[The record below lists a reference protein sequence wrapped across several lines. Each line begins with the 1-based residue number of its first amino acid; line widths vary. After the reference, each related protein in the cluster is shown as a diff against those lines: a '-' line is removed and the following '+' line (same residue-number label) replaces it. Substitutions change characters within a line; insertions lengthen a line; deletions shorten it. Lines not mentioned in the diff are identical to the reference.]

1 MAFIELME
9 IVDLIIVTLALGYI
23 FSAYI
28 RKPRTELELVYP
40 RFGLTW
46 DEFKFAMII
55 TAPAVI
61 LHELAHK
68 FVAIALGLT
77 ATFKAFYAG
86 LGIGIFLRV
95 ISSPL
100 IILAPGYVQIPPS
113 TSNLAIFLTA
123 ASGPL
128 TNLLIFFIAG
138 YLLNNLRRMTR
149 TQAVAI
155 YMTKQINFFLFIF
168 NMLPIPP
175 LDGSKVFSSLFQLIF
190 A

>member
-1 MAFIELME
+1 MAFIELKE
-9 IVDLIIVTLALGYI
+9 IIDLIIVTLALGYI

-28 RKPRTELELVYP
+28 RRPRTELELVYP
-40 RFGLTW
+40 SFGLNW
-46 DEFKFAMII
+46 QDFKFAILV
-55 TAPAVI
+55 TAPAVL

-86 LGIGIFLRV
+86 LGIGVFLRV
-95 ISSPL
+95 INSPL
-100 IILAPGYVQIPPS
+100 ILLAPGYVVIPPS
-113 TSNLAIFLTA
+113 TSNLAVLLTA
-123 ASGPL
+123 LSGPL
-128 TNLLIFFIAG
+128 TNLLLFFLAG
-138 YLLNNLRRMTR
+138 YILNNKRKLTR
-149 TQAVAI
+149 NQAIAL

-175 LDGSKVFSSLFQLIF
+175 LDGSKVFGSLFKLIF